1 LIHDSVVIDM
11 SVEEKNLVKD
21 ICNVFSNTD
30 FGKFMIT
37 KKIGKNYGD
46 MKKL

>member
-1 LIHDSVVIDM
+1 MATEDK
-11 SVEEKNLVKD
+11 ELVKD
-21 ICNVFSNTD
+21 ICNIFASTD